1 MQVVSSHNEW
11 RYAFCILKRDAMSSL
26 MVNDADAWGSSDD
39 RRRISKRFVGDIKR
53 CYRQPSAVY
62 ADVEAHHARY
72 HAANGGQL
80 VEKRIVTPNELNDFV
95 ASLEADPRTL
105 WGNFIGMTDGKISC
119 RIYENEST
127 AQDSQTQ
134 HISVGSRGAP

>member
-1 MQVVSSHNEW
+1 MMTSVAGLE
-11 RYAFCILKRDAMSSL
+11 
-26 MVNDADAWGSSDD
+26 
-39 RRRISKRFVGDIKR
+39 RFVGDIKR

-95 ASLEADPRTL
+95 ASLETDPRTL

-134 HISVGSRGAP
+134 HISVGSRGTP